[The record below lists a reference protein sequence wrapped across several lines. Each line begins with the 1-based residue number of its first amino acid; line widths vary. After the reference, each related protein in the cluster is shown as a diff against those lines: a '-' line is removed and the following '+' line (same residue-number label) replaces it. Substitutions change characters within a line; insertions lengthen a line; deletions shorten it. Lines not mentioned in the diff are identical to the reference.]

1 MHCEFSDISDN
12 MYIKSLEKSVELF
25 IIVKIWSPKWKP
37 DCHETLTNLLLAKVT
52 NLGKKRSK
60 LNIGVRPHAKSVVVL
75 GHKLSKFSR
84 VTQFH

>member
-37 DCHETLTNLLLAKVT
+37 DCHETLTNLLLAKHT

-60 LNIGVRPHAKSVVVL
+60 LNIGVRANAKSVVVL